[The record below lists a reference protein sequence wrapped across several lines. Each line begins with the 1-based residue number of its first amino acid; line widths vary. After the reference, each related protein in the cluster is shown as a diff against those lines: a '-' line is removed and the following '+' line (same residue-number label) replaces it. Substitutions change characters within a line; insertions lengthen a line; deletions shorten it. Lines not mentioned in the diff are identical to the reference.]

1 MPRIGVKTRNALIIV
16 GILVGAGAAAAVAV
30 QERGQDRAAS
40 DHPAGAGKVVGR
52 PVMTAVVHFAPE
64 QASRTFMAT
73 IKPRVEADQG
83 FRVAGKVAARLV
95 EAGRLVKAGEALARL
110 DDADLKLQKEQ
121 AEAELTASRVAME
134 QTSADEARGAEL
146 LAKGWTARAVH
157 DRQRAAAEESRG
169 RNRRAQRALDLAN
182 NALAYATL
190 RADAD
195 GVVTATLIEPGQVV
209 AAGQAAIR
217 VARTDEKEAAVALPE
232 AFISRAR
239 DGEARVTLW
248 SDPKQA
254 YRATLRELS
263 PVADPSTRTF
273 AARFS
278 LPDAD
283 ARVALGMSAT
293 LTIAAPASEQVA
305 RVPSAALFDQGRGPS
320 LWVVG
325 EDGATMLKPVAVL
338 RYEGADALV
347 TSGVAEGERVVTLG
361 VQKLSPGER
370 VRAVSHLAF

>member
-1 MPRIGVKTRNALIIV
+1 MPAIGAKTRNALIVI
-16 GILVGAGAAAAVAV
+16 GLLAGAGGAAAVAT
-30 QERGQDRAAS
+30 QSHGLAS
-40 DHPAGAGKVVGR
+40 DPAKVSGAGGR
-52 PVMTAVVHFAPE
+52 PVMTALVRFAPD
-64 QASRTFMAT
+64 QPSRTFMAT

-95 EAGRLVKAGEALARL
+95 ETGRIVKAGEALARL

-121 AEAELTASRVAME
+121 AEAELAASRVAME

-146 LAKGWTARAVH
+146 LAKGWTARAAH
-157 DRQRAAAEESRG
+157 DRQRAAAEEARG

-209 AAGQAAIR
+209 VAGQAAIR
-217 VARTDEKEAAVALPE
+217 VARNDEKEAAVALPE
-232 AFISRAR
+232 AFVARAR
-239 DGEARVTLW
+239 EGLARVALW
-248 SDPKQA
+248 SEPGKA

-263 PVADPSTRTF
+263 PVADPATRTY

-293 LTIAAPASEQVA
+293 LTIAGPASDKVA
-305 RVPSAALFDQGRGPS
+305 RVPSAALFDQGKGPS

-325 EDGATMLKPVAVL
+325 DDGVTALRLVAVL
-338 RYEGADALV
+338 RYEGAEALV
-347 TSGVAEGERVVTLG
+347 GSGVAEGERIVTLG
-361 VQKLSPGER
+361 VQKLTPGER
-370 VRAVSHLAF
+370 VRAISQLSF